1 MTDDQNEILVDSNNL
16 QQDEVSISKKNCSK
30 KCGKEYWDHGNK
42 IQRAQTDYQCHNMA
56 FKTSLKT

>member
-30 KCGKEYWDHGNK
+30 ICGKE
-42 IQRAQTDYQCHNMA
+42 
-56 FKTSLKT
+56 F

>member
-30 KCGKEYWDHGNK
+30 KCGKEY
-42 IQRAQTDYQCHNMA
+42 
-56 FKTSLKT
+56 